1 MKKLLF
7 GTYSLDIGGIEKA
20 LVILVNKLQEKG
32 YDITLVLEKKQG
44 IFLNEIDPKIKII
57 EYAPSNSKNKIQ
69 RKIINLIK
77 RIKFTLKYKNKYD
90 FSASFATY
98 SLPSSFVART
108 ASKNCY
114 LWGHA
119 DYLTLF
125 DGNAEEMKEFFIERN
140 YDKFKK
146 IIFVSKEGKDSFI
159 KVFPKMN
166 EKTMV
171 CNNLID
177 ADKILELSK
186 EKIPEDEGLNKIN
199 LNMNFCGLDLSK
211 IPQQNLNDWTVYII
225 PALYIISTFISM
237 KITTSMQKKSKKN
250 DGVIDI
256 TEKEEKDSK
265 EEEKNE
271 MEDMMEQSNKM
282 MSWMMPIMSVSISLV
297 APLGLAL
304 YWLVNN
310 ILMIGER
317 LVLNK
322 IIKD

>member
-1 MKKLLF
+1 MFQFFANIFGYLLNF
-7 GTYSLDIGGIEKA
+7 INNFVGNYGLAI
-20 LVILVNKLQEKG
+20 ILF
-32 YDITLVLEKKQG
+32 TVL
-44 IFLNEIDPKIKII
+44 IKII
-57 EYAPSNSKNKIQ
+57 MLPLSIKQQRTMKKSTELNEKIKVLQ
-69 RKIINLIK
+69 
-77 RIKFTLKYKNKYD
+77 FKYKNDPEKLNREMMDLYKKENMSP
-90 FSASFATY
+90 FSGCLSTIAQFILLISIFYMVRCPLTY
-98 SLPSSFVART
+98 MEKINNDQINTYVQQLKDGGITVNQAYSEIDIIREL
-108 ASKNCY
+108 
-114 LWGHA
+114 
-119 DYLTLF
+119 DYL
-125 DGNAEEMKEFFIERN
+125 
-140 YDKFKK
+140 
-146 IIFVSKEGKDSFI
+146 
-159 KVFPKMN
+159 
-166 EKTMV
+166 
-171 CNNLID
+171 
-177 ADKILELSK
+177 K
-186 EKIPEDEGLNKIN
+186 EKMPEDEGLNKIK

-256 TEKEEKDSK
+256 TEKDEKDSK

>member
-1 MKKLLF
+1 MFQFFANIFGYLLNFINNFVGNYGLAIILFTVLIKFIMLPLSIKQQRTMKKS
-7 GTYSLDIGGIEKA
+7 TE
-20 LVILVNKLQEKG
+20 
-32 YDITLVLEKKQG
+32 
-44 IFLNEIDPKIKII
+44 LNEKIKVL
-57 EYAPSNSKNKIQ
+57 Q
-69 RKIINLIK
+69 
-77 RIKFTLKYKNKYD
+77 FKYKNDPEKLNREMMDLYKKENMSP
-90 FSASFATY
+90 FSGCLSTIAQFILLISIFYMVRCPLTY
-98 SLPSSFVART
+98 MEKINNDQINTYVQQLKDGGITVNQAYSEIDIIREL
-108 ASKNCY
+108 
-114 LWGHA
+114 
-119 DYLTLF
+119 DYL
-125 DGNAEEMKEFFIERN
+125 
-140 YDKFKK
+140 
-146 IIFVSKEGKDSFI
+146 
-159 KVFPKMN
+159 
-166 EKTMV
+166 
-171 CNNLID
+171 
-177 ADKILELSK
+177 K
-186 EKIPEDEGLNKIN
+186 EKMPEDEGLNKIN